1 MNLNPRDY
9 LFRWWKFQNKT
20 LTYDT
25 YGKVMWDTHL
35 YTSQAGLRS
44 NNVDEVLSFYEKELD
59 YVRDFRKKTGTEVIV
74 GEFSLSNYM

>member
-20 LTYDT
+20 LTYDA

-44 NNVDEVLSFYEKELD
+44 DNVDEVLSFYEKELD
-59 YVRDFRKKTGTEVIV
+59 YVRDFRKKTGIEVIV
-74 GEFSLSNYM
+74 GEFSLSNYK